1 MFIRDI
7 VAASI
12 VDISTIDKTTFNQS
26 QKDNAMTDFNVEDTF
41 GYLVSKV
48 HQFMKNYFT
57 YLLKTNNLDIT
68 IEQWAVLNIVY
79 GVPGVS
85 QSNIARMT
93 QTDKANIMRMIDLLE
108 KKNYVERRNDEH
120 DRRLYRIHLTSAG
133 EEMLK
138 AVVPLAQEVNSLSSR
153 GIEPQEF
160 ELLKKMLRQIRSNIE
175 DVM

>member
-1 MFIRDI
+1 M
-7 VAASI
+7 A
-12 VDISTIDKTTFNQS
+12 N
-26 QKDNAMTDFNVEDTF
+26 FNVEDTL
-41 GYLVSKV
+41 GYLVSKA

-68 IEQWAVLNIVY
+68 VEQWAILNIVY
-79 GVPGVS
+79 GVPSVS
-85 QSNIARMT
+85 QSDIARMT

-108 KKNYVERRNDEH
+108 KKNYIERRNDEH

-138 AVVPLAQEVNSLSSR
+138 AVIPLAQEVNSLSRR

-160 ELLKKMLRQIRSNIE
+160 ELLKKMLRQIRSNVE
-175 DVM
+175 EAM